1 MEIKRNSISY
11 IFSMFV
17 AIFQNVIVHNRSV
30 VNAMQSAIKDEH
42 KKRKRRIQ
50 REYFHQQLTRRND
63 H

>member
-1 MEIKRNSISY
+1 
-11 IFSMFV
+11 MFI
-17 AIFQNVIVHNRSV
+17 AIFQNVIVHNRCV

-50 REYFHQQLTRRND
+50 REYFQQLTRRND